1 MHKCPLDVLEFLD
14 MFAWFVRVLVHIR
27 MHKGMN
33 KGLND
38 RPADYRRLC
47 SFVWQWHK
55 VLLIGLHV
63 L

>member
-1 MHKCPLDVLEFLD
+1 
-14 MFAWFVRVLVHIR
+14 

-47 SFVWQWHK
+47 SFVWQWNCSQG
-55 VLLIGLHV
+55 VINRLACSLTIEPVNLVMNGLHGQFFV
-63 L
+63 MC